1 MRKARVRLSILTG
14 GCWMIHSVKVCS
26 DMKLWNRMVFKSF
39 LFDVERRQKHANNI
53 PQKGVINQ
61 FRRHRIVIS
70 SSSSSSE
77 HESPAGSLVPA
88 GPRGIDKLTYARF
101 PAALIASYSTA
112 ADVTSKL
119 YPYKDLWFGIFKRG
133 PHVQNFGIWTMLL
146 YRYWNACLVPYL
158 DYWNACLFLQSFLLS
173 LAYFDD
179 WDWDCLPSNLR
190 LYYCCRL
197 YPWIS

>member
-1 MRKARVRLSILTG
+1 
-14 GCWMIHSVKVCS
+14 
-26 DMKLWNRMVFKSF
+26 MKLWNRMVFKSF

-77 HESPAGSLVPA
+77 RESPAGSLVPA

-133 PHVQNFGIWTMLL
+133 PHVQNFGIWTILPVL
-146 YRYWNACLVPYL
+146 E
-158 DYWNACLFLQSFLLS
+158 
-173 LAYFDD
+173 
-179 WDWDCLPSNLR
+179 CLPCTVFGLLECLPLPSVLFAFLGIFR
-190 LYYCCRL
+190 F
-197 YPWIS
+197 